1 MENLLDKQ
9 GMPVMIGRVVR
20 EMMFEKINKSLDNE
34 STRKEVRT
42 NNIQAKIDMTQKKPR
57 KYRLCRNTR
66 DSINR
71 MQLISVANQP

>member
-1 MENLLDKQ
+1 MGNLLDKQ

-42 NNIQAKIDMTQKKPR
+42 NNI
-57 KYRLCRNTR
+57 
-66 DSINR
+66 
-71 MQLISVANQP
+71 

>member
-1 MENLLDKQ
+1 MNKMGEKSMKDWYSGHRKNYMGNLLDKQ

-42 NNIQAKIDMTQKKPR
+42 NNI
-57 KYRLCRNTR
+57 
-66 DSINR
+66 
-71 MQLISVANQP
+71 